1 MRKQRKEIIKDILIG
16 WKHNLIVK
24 ISMYL
29 LLGLI
34 MYLLLLMQVIPD
46 TYQLEEGEIST
57 VTLYSPIKA
66 VDENETN
73 RQKKEAADR
82 VNEVYSVDY
91 TIIDDQKNKLN
102 ILFDEIEIAYDLLN
116 EDIHVGKTEQEKID
130 FIKNITGVGFLDDKY
145 IGTIVSLSEEKIKN
159 LKYISITTLDV
170 VLGSNIM
177 LSELDG
183 AYQQVE
189 DLNNSNPYDE
199 DEKIINLAN
208 EITKYFVKPNY
219 FYDSEKTRLSREEAE
234 NDIEPVYIKKD
245 ELIVSEGQIVDS
257 KIFDRLNAV
266 GLLKESSTIWPFLGL
281 ALIVVL
287 LLLLL
292 YYSIRRM
299 NPSLHQNNF
308 QLLMLFVIITL
319 VYTSISLLGF
329 INKGYNNPAV
339 GYLAPMAFGVM
350 LITSLFSLRFAIVT
364 GIIFSIYASLI
375 FNTDQTM
382 IFDYKYGFV
391 LLMGSIAGAFAMKNI
406 KQRSSLFYAGLVVAA
421 FNLLSVTV
429 IILLSIQIYSVRE
442 GIQMTTFGI
451 INGIISVI
459 LMIGILPLLESV
471 FGVLSPIKLTELS
484 NSNHPL
490 LRKLLIETPGTYHH
504 SIIVGNLAESAA
516 EAIGANGLLARVGA
530 YYHDLGKTKRPTFFV
545 ENQLNLENPHDK
557 ISPNISKNII
567 LAHPK
572 DGVEMLKEYK
582 LPIAIQDIVL
592 QHHGT
597 SVLKYFYNKALKESD
612 EPILENEY
620 RYLGPKPQTKEAA
633 IVGIADSVEAAVR
646 SLNKTTNETLEETVN
661 KIIKE
666 DIIDGQLSECDLTF
680 KELDIISVSL
690 LENLKGIF
698 HSRIEYPDDKE
709 LEENKGA
716 NNSL

>member
-1 MRKQRKEIIKDILIG
+1 MRKQRKDIIKDILTG
-16 WKHNLIVK
+16 WKHNTIVK
-24 ISMYL
+24 FSMYL
-29 LLGLI
+29 LLGFV
-34 MYLLLLMQVIPD
+34 MYLLLLIQVIPD
-46 TYQLEEGEIST
+46 TYQLEEGQISP
-57 VTLYSPIKA
+57 VTLYSPIK
-66 VDENETN
+66 VIDENETN
-73 RQKKEAADR
+73 RQKKEAADK

-102 ILFDEIEIAYDLLN
+102 ILFDEIESVYDQIDEEAN
-116 EDIHVGKTEQEKID
+116 IGITEQEKIELY
-130 FIKNITGVGFLDDKY
+130 NNLNSVGFLNDE
-145 IGTIVSLSEEKIKN
+145 TIEFISSLSKEKFKN

-170 VLGSNIM
+170 VLGTNIM
-177 LSELDG
+177 LSELDR

-189 DLNNSNPYDE
+189 DLNSSNPYDD
-199 DEKIINLAN
+199 DEKIITLAN
-208 EITKYFVKPNY
+208 EITKFFVKPNY
-219 FYDSEKTRLSREEAE
+219 FYDSEKTLLSREEAK
-234 NDIEPVYIKKD
+234 NNIEPVYIKKD
-245 ELIVSEGQIVDS
+245 ELIVSEGQIIDS
-257 KIFDRLNAV
+257 KIYDRLNAV
-266 GLLKESSTIWPFLGL
+266 GLLKESSTIWPYLGL
-281 ALIVVL
+281 ALLVFL

-308 QLLMLFVIITL
+308 QLLMLFIISTL
-319 VYTSISLLGF
+319 VYISISLVGF
-329 INKGYNNPAV
+329 INQSYNNPAI

-350 LITSLFSLRFAIVT
+350 LITSLFSLRFAIVN
-364 GIIFSIYASLI
+364 GIIFSIYASLT
-375 FNTDQTM
+375 FNIDQTM

-391 LLMGSIAGAFAMKNI
+391 LLIGSIAGAFAMKNI

-421 FNLLSVTV
+421 FNLLSILV
-429 IILLSIQIYSVRE
+429 IILLSTQIYSLRDGV
-442 GIQMTTFGI
+442 QMASFGL
-451 INGIISVI
+451 INGIVSSI
-459 LMIGILPLLESV
+459 LMVGTLPLLESV
-471 FGVLSPIKLTELS
+471 FGILSPIKLTELS

-557 ISPNISKNII
+557 ISPSLSKNII

-582 LPIAIQDIVL
+582 LPIAIQEIVM

-597 SVLKYFYNKALKESD
+597 ALLKYFYNKALKESD
-612 EPILENEY
+612 EFVPESEY

-646 SLNKTTNETLEETVN
+646 SLNNTTNETIEETVS
-661 KIIKE
+661 KIIK
-666 DIIDGQLSECDLTF
+666 DNLIDGQLNECDLTF
-680 KELDIISVSL
+680 KELEIISVSL

-709 LEENKGA
+709 LEENRGA
-716 NNSL
+716 KTNL

>member
-1 MRKQRKEIIKDILIG
+1 MRKQSKEIIKDILIG
-16 WKHNLIVK
+16 WKHNNLVK

-46 TYQLEEGEIST
+46 TYQLEKGEIST

-66 VDENETN
+66 IDETETN
-73 RQKKEAADR
+73 RQKKEASDK
-82 VNEVYSVDY
+82 VNEEYSVDY
-91 TIIDDQKNKLN
+91 IIIDDQKNKLN
-102 ILFDEIEIAYDLLN
+102 ILFDEIETVYDQLN
-116 EDIHVGKTEQEKID
+116 EEVYFSKSEQEKIE
-130 FIKNITGVGFLDDKY
+130 FYKEITSIGFLDDKY
-145 IGTIVSLSEEKIKN
+145 IKSIMSLSKEKLKN

-170 VLGSNIM
+170 VLGTNIM
-177 LSELDG
+177 LSDLDR

-189 DLNNSNPYDE
+189 DLNKSNPYDE
-199 DEKIINLAN
+199 DVTIINLAN
-208 EITKYFVKPNY
+208 EITRYFVKPNY
-219 FYDSEKTRLSREEAE
+219 FYDSEKTHLSKEEAE
-234 NDIEPVYIKKD
+234 NNVEPVYIKKD

-266 GLLKESSTIWPFLGL
+266 GLLKESSTIWPYFGL
-281 ALIVVL
+281 ALLVFL
-287 LLLLL
+287 LILLL

-299 NPSLHQNNF
+299 NPVLHQNNF

-329 INKGYNNPAV
+329 INKGYNNPAI

-350 LITSLFSLRFAIVT
+350 LITSLFSLRFAIVN

-375 FNTDQTM
+375 FNIDQTM

-421 FNLLSVTV
+421 FNLLSISV
-429 IILLSIQIYSVRE
+429 IILLSTQIYSIRE
-442 GIQMTTFGI
+442 GIQMTTFGV

-459 LMIGILPLLESV
+459 LMIGILPLLEAV

-516 EAIGANGLLARVGA
+516 EAIGADGLLARVA
-530 YYHDLGKTKRPTFFV
+530 SYYHDVGKTKRPMFFV

-557 ISPNISKNII
+557 ISPVISKNII

-582 LPIAIQDIVL
+582 LPIIIQDIVL

-597 SVLKYFYNKALKESD
+597 SLLKYFYNKALKESD
-612 EPILENEY
+612 EPISECDY
-620 RYLGPKPQTKEAA
+620 RYSGPKPQTKEAA
-633 IVGIADSVEAAVR
+633 IVGIADRVEAAVR
-646 SLNKTTNETLEETVN
+646 SLNNTTNETLEETVK
-661 KIIKE
+661 KIVK
-666 DIIDGQLSECDLTF
+666 DDLIDGQLNECDLTF
-680 KELDIISVSL
+680 KELDIISVSM

-698 HSRIEYPDDKE
+698 HSRIEYPNDKE

-716 NNSL
+716 NNNL